1 MNEEMRA
8 KRNYTRK
15 YAKDFNIFT
24 KLFQIY
30 ALNIIFLPFCFIQ
43 LSVKKITIR

>member
-8 KRNYTRK
+8 RRNYTRK

-24 KLFQIY
+24 KLFQIFV
-30 ALNIIFLPFCFIQ
+30 LFN
-43 LSVKKITIR
+43 